1 MTNNKQIKMQAEK
14 HLTEIDK
21 LFYDSLDCAIKYI
34 DNQAWPFIELNHT
47 FNDYMVTLLDD
58 MSRFINDELSLKDA
72 GDCGIISSLLHSY
85 EDLRGIKLAYI
96 DEHQIALRK
105 ILADNTE
112 DTADGLT
119 TNVIRSYECGMTI
132 KSLGS
137 GNDKVISIEAIQ
149 GSEVRYCKGYATSL
163 VADIMSELGITLDD
177 IAKELY

>member
-1 MTNNKQIKMQAEK
+1 MTNKKQIKMQAEK
-14 HLTEIDK
+14 HLEEINN
-21 LFYDSLDCAIKYI
+21 LLNESLDCAIKYI

-47 FNDYMVTLLDD
+47 FNDYMVTFLDD

-72 GDCGIISSLLHSY
+72 GDCGIISSMLSSY
-85 EDLRGIKLAYI
+85 DDLRGVKLGYI

-105 ILADNTE
+105 IISLNTE
-112 DTADGLT
+112 EPSGGLPT
-119 TNVIRSYECGMTI
+119 KVIRSYECGMTI
-132 KSLGS
+132 KSLGT